1 MVFEVAQ
8 DLLTAA
14 SQNHRLALYKAKAGW
29 VLLGALMTLGKLV
42 DKDCA
47 QNPVAG
53 GRRRCF
59 GNPLALFLEERGH
72 CGVCLIPVAGP
83 GIFVP

>member
-53 GRRRCF
+53 GRW
-59 GNPLALFLEERGH
+59 PAALFRES
-72 CGVCLIPVAGP
+72 P
-83 GIFVP
+83 GAIS